1 MSQDDTIP
9 PTSPDSRPETSE
21 EAQLALE
28 AVAEARR
35 RLAEA
40 PASVVVANHAM
51 GLFELAAIHLSSEP
65 PRLEESQ
72 LAIDALGLLVDGLGE
87 RLGEH
92 HDTLVAALTNIRM
105 VFVKRKTP
113 PTSE

>member
-51 GLFELAAIHLSSEP
+51 GLFELAAIRQDISHP
-65 PRLEESQ
+65 DHIGQ
-72 LAIDALGLLVDGLGE
+72 AGACLGQRGLYG
-87 RLGEH
+87 
-92 HDTLVAALTNIRM
+92 
-105 VFVKRKTP
+105 
-113 PTSE
+113 S